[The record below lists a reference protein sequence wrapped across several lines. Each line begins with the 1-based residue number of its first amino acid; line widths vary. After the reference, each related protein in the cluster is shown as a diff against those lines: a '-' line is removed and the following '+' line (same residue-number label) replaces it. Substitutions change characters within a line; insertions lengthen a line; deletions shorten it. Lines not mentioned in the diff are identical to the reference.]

1 MDIPIDKPLRR
12 GGNVVNSD
20 GDKFWVTF
28 KYKRLRN
35 FCFLCGILGHDEK
48 HCSGFQGKSE
58 GHRQYGDWLRASNGS
73 KGGLEKQ
80 KVASS
85 SGHEERMDEDFSNQV
100 FPMNTNPVSLGMEQ
114 AGLSSAQSN
123 HMSSQS
129 TKQGQGNT
137 LATLSAKNQRSDNA
151 VSPLSPSPRSYK

>member
-1 MDIPIDKPLRR
+1 MFAIDKPLRR

-28 KYKRLRN
+28 KYERLPN

-48 HCSGFQGKSE
+48 HCSGFQGKAE

-80 KVASS
+80 KAASS
-85 SGHEERMDEDFSNQV
+85 SGHEERMERMDEDSRNLV
-100 FPMNTNPVSLGMEQ
+100 FPMNTNSVSLGTEQ
-114 AGLSSAQSN
+114 AGLSSSQSN
-123 HMSSQS
+123 HTSSQS
-129 TKQGQGNT
+129 TK
-137 LATLSAKNQRSDNA
+137 
-151 VSPLSPSPRSYK
+151 